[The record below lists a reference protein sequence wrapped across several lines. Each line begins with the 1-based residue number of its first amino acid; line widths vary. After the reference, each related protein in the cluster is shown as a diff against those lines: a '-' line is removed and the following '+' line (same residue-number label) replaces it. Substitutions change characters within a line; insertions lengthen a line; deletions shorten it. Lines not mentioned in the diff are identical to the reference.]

1 MSRAY
6 FDRTAAL
13 KEIQVSSGNL
23 WTLALRRQRSEVRIP
38 SGAPV
43 HDFAQYRLADAVGF
57 GTGLLYEQSHLALVL
72 FSVSVA
78 IASLPVFVI
87 AQRQNQWA

>member
-1 MSRAY
+1 
-6 FDRTAAL
+6 
-13 KEIQVSSGNL
+13 VSSSNWRHL
-23 WTLALRRQRSEVRIP
+23 P

-78 IASLPVFVI
+78 IASLSVFVI